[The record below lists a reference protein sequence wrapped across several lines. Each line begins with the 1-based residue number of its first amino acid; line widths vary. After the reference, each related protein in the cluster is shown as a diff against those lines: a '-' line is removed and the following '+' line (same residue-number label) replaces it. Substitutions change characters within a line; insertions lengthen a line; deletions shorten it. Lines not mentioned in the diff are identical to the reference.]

1 MFHSRLRFIRPS
13 RNFGAYYSVRNLDE
27 THFSGFGRHFHRAVE
42 ASWPRGAPQLPDQS
56 DCLTHACGLVGSKAS
71 SAEQKPQGA
80 RRISTLQGAAEPVGG
95 ETTLVSTLRLIK
107 FR

>member
-1 MFHSRLRFIRPS
+1 VPS
-13 RNFGAYYSVRNLDE
+13 CAAALGSLVRAATISSAIWTRRIL
-27 THFSGFGRHFHRAVE
+27 AV
-42 ASWPRGAPQLPDQS
+42 ADATSTVQWKHLGRGAPQPPDQS
-56 DCLTHACGLVGSKAS
+56 DRSTHACGLVGSKAS